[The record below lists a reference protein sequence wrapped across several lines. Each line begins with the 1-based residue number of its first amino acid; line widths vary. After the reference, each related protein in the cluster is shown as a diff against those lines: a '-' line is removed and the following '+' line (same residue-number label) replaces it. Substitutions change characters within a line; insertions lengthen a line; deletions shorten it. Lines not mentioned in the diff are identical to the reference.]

1 MTLSRLSRL
10 SIIAA
15 VAENGVIG
23 RGNEL
28 PWRLP
33 EDLKRFKRLTM
44 GHHLVV
50 GRKTFESIGRALP
63 GRTLLVVTSGRP
75 TLPDG
80 CRRAASIDEALA
92 VARRAGDD
100 EVFVGGGG
108 DVYRQT
114 LGRAD
119 RLYLTRVHAAFEGD
133 VRFPAFDAGSWRLVE
148 REERPADE
156 RHAVRYTFETYDR
169 ERSGEDEAAEGR

>member
-1 MTLSRLSRL
+1 MRLSV
-10 SIIAA
+10 IAA

-23 RGNEL
+23 RGNGL

-33 EDLKRFKRLTM
+33 ADLRRFKELTM

-63 GRTLLVVTSGRP
+63 GRTLVVVTSGRP
-75 TLPDG
+75 ELPEG

-92 VARRAGDD
+92 IARRAGDD

-108 DVYRQT
+108 QIYRQT

-119 RLYLTRVHAAFEGD
+119 RLYLTRVGAPFEGD
-133 VRFPAFDAGSWRLVE
+133 VRFPEFDPAGWRLVE
-148 REERPADE
+148 REERTADE
-156 RHAVRYTFETYDR
+156 RHAVPFAFEVYDR
-169 ERSGEDEAAEGR
+169 AEAAAGGPTEPR